1 MNITRTVDGIALVA
15 MPWDRAEPT
24 TPGPDYAP
32 VLSAAQ
38 YGMRRALLAAPDRP
52 ASTQEMTALVGA
64 SKGEVSRKLISLTDL
79 RLMRAVAITGTNR
92 RTYTLTRAGRMEQ
105 AYWRGRE

>member
-15 MPWDRAEPT
+15 MPWDRTEPT

-38 YGMRRALLAAPDRP
+38 HGMQRVLLAAPDHP
-52 ASTQEMTALVGA
+52 VSTLDMAALIGGCK
-64 SKGEVSRKLISLTDL
+64 SQVSRKLVGLTHL
-79 RLMRAVAITGTNR
+79 RLMRFVLMPGINR
-92 RTYTLTRAGRMEQ
+92 RAYTLTRAGRVEQ
-105 AYWRGRE
+105 AYWRGRV